1 MNPPPSPP
9 PPVDRGALADVRRRS
24 RRRRAIGA
32 AFILAT
38 FAGSF
43 AGVWVLETSGV
54 LEGPEWAFTMTQVA
68 DLRASGVDGSGQV
81 VCLVDTGIE
90 RDHPAL
96 RAVPLLGWRDFVNG
110 RTMPYDD
117 DGHGTSMAAILAA
130 RGPFEGVAPG
140 VALLVAKVL
149 DAQGRGTS
157 GSLAQAAAFCADPD
171 GDGDPADGASVISLS
186 LVATATDLPVG
197 SDVAAAV
204 NAALRQG
211 IVVVASAGNDGLADD
226 GDVQRPA
233 SIPGVLAV
241 GAVDSFGAVARFSS
255 MGSSA
260 GRVDPDRKPELVA
273 PGVDLLSAGRA
284 GTYRLV
290 SGTSTSAAFV
300 AGIVALL
307 LEAHPA
313 LAGAGTYA
321 GVAAIKAAL
330 TGTAAPGA
338 GQALPHD
345 PRFGYGIVRALA
357 ASDILG

>member
-1 MNPPPSPP
+1 MNHPPLPP
-9 PPVDRGALADVRRRS
+9 PPVDREALADDRRRA
-24 RRRRAIGA
+24 RRRRAVGA

-43 AGVWVLETSGV
+43 AGVWILETGGV
-54 LEGPEWAFTMTQVA
+54 FEGPEWAFTMTQVA
-68 DLRASGVDGSGQV
+68 DLRARGLDGSGEV

-96 RAVPLLGWRDFVNG
+96 RAVPVLGWRDFVNG
-110 RTMPYDD
+110 RTSAYDD

-130 RGPFEGVAPG
+130 RGPLEGVAPG

-149 DAQGRGTS
+149 DASGRGTS
-157 GSLAQAAAFCADPD
+157 GSLAQAVAFCADPD
-171 GDGDPADGASVISLS
+171 GDGDPRDGASVISLS
-186 LVATATDLPVG
+186 LAVTATDLPVG

-204 NAALRQG
+204 NAALERG

-233 SIPGVLAV
+233 SIAGVLAV

-255 MGSSA
+255 MGSSV
-260 GRVDPDRKPELVA
+260 GRSDPDRKPELVA

-290 SGTSTSAAFV
+290 SGTSISAAFV
-300 AGIVALL
+300 AGVVALL
-307 LEAHPA
+307 LQAHPA

-321 GVAAIKAAL
+321 GVVAVKEAL
-330 TGTAAPGA
+330 TATAAPGA
-338 GQALPHD
+338 GQAMPHD
-345 PRFGYGIVRALA
+345 PRFGYGIVRAQA
-357 ASDILG
+357 ASDALG